1 MSPYPC
7 KHRVK
12 LGVDLVERIN
22 KGKRAPAGGALVT
35 DFTRTGKYLCY

>member
-12 LGVDLVERIN
+12 LVVDLVKGID
-22 KGKRAPAGGALVT
+22 KGKRPPTGRALVT
-35 DFTRTGKYLCY
+35 DFTRTGKYLCH